1 MMRNVSAYVFVVAA
15 SLAGCAPTGD
25 VEYAGEVHVTS
36 PELVTISPGVQVV
49 ADADEPLFY
58 SDGMYWLYRDNGW
71 YRSDSYRGGFARIE
85 YSVLP
90 QRIRVIEQPQTYV
103 QYRRHGENRYARE
116 RQMQTRSQQ
125 SPTYTQPQQVQQPTY
140 TQPQSQSPATS
151 VPSQPDTYRPGDA
164 HPTARPEGINP
175 TQPNASTQPP
185 HATTTPPA
193 VVTPNNPSAPAPG
206 DQRFQQ
212 PIDRANPPAKAP
224 IGNPGPGIRPDD
236 RTDPHAPGRIA
247 PPGNSGTGPTN
258 PGPGHDKNGTPGN
271 SANTPGQ
278 NKNVSAPGNSGNTP
292 AQNAPGNSGNSGQTA
307 RPDDRNA
314 RPDHDMNGN
323 GNIAAPGN
331 SANAPGNSGNAPGQN
346 RDDKAQNH
354 GNPSA
359 PSRIAPTAPTT
370 SPASPN
376 TSSGAAKDADKDK
389 HEHASAPGNS
399 EKNDQKKDK
408 KKNEKY

>member
-71 YRSDSYRGGFARIE
+71 YRSDSYRGGFARVE
-85 YSVLP
+85 YSYLP
-90 QRIRVIEQPQTYV
+90 QRIRVIEQPQAYV
-103 QYRRHGENRYARE
+103 QYRRHGEGRYARD

-125 SPTYTQPQQVQQPTY
+125 SPTYTRPQQVQQ
-140 TQPQSQSPATS
+140 QPQAPATS

-164 HPTARPEGINP
+164 HPTPRPEGINP
-175 TQPNASTQPP
+175 NQTTPAPSAATPP
-185 HATTTPPA
+185 HPTTTPPA
-193 VVTPNNPSAPAPG
+193 VVSPNNPSAPAPG

-212 PIDRANPPAKAP
+212 PIDRANPPAKATP

-236 RTDPHAPGRIA
+236 RTNPNAPGRIA
-247 PPGNSGTGPTN
+247 PPGHDGAGPTN
-258 PGPGHDKNGTPGN
+258 PGPGHDKNGTP
-271 SANTPGQ
+271 TDR
-278 NKNVSAPGNSGNTP
+278 KNVG
-292 AQNAPGNSGNSGQTA
+292 
-307 RPDDRNA
+307 
-314 RPDHDMNGN
+314 
-323 GNIAAPGN
+323 
-331 SANAPGNSGNAPGQN
+331 APGNSGNAAGHENHQAPNGN
-346 RDDKAQNH
+346 GPNPDNNKSH

-359 PSRIAPTAPTT
+359 PNRVAPTAPTT
-370 SPASPN
+370 SPASPS
-376 TSSGAAKDADKDK
+376 TGAMKDADKDK
-389 HEHASAPGNS
+389 HDHAADSPDRATPPGNS
-399 EKNDQKKDK
+399 EKSDQKKDK